1 MVMYTD
7 SYVSMCGND
16 ASFFTE
22 AAEKVSWE
30 EGCIIRLL
38 NYRKNFKNEA
48 KKTKLAKIVA
58 ESQIQNDC

>member
-16 ASFFTE
+16 ASFCTE
-22 AAEKVSWE
+22 VAEKVSWE

-38 NYRKNFKNEA
+38 NYKEEFK
-48 KKTKLAKIVA
+48 K
-58 ESQIQNDC
+58 